1 MQLGAQQSKK
11 SYSEQDP
18 SALEGSL
25 TTIYYY
31 LDVDLKVSFCPT
43 FTSAHHVVDQTM
55 FSQTY
60 RAISLR
66 RVLLNL
72 IFSA

>member
-43 FTSAHHVVDQTM
+43 FTSTHHVVD
-55 FSQTY
+55 
-60 RAISLR
+60 
-66 RVLLNL
+66 
-72 IFSA
+72 